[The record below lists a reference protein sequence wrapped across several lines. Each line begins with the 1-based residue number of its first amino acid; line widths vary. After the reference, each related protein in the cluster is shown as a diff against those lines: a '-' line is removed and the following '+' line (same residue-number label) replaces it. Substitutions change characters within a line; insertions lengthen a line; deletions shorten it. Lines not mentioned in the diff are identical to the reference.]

1 MLFSESFIFTTRED
15 PKVAECRSQK
25 LLLRGSFLF
34 MVSSGIYSYL
44 PLGQRV
50 LDNISAIIRKHM
62 NAQGAQELLMSALQP
77 IELWEKTGR
86 DEDLKEVMF
95 KFQDRKNRTL
105 CLGPTHEEEI
115 TEIARKYIVSYKQLP
130 RILYQIQVKF
140 RDEPRPRFGLM
151 RSCEFMMKDA
161 YSFDIDEK
169 GLNENYEKMR
179 YAYNEIFKECGLNY
193 VMVEADPGMMGG
205 SASHEFMVPAPI
217 GEDIL
222 FYCDKC
228 KKYFKEKGKCSDC
241 GKNLKEERMVEVG
254 HIFQLGT
261 KYSLAQEAFFLDK
274 DGQRRPFVMGC
285 YGIGVSRL
293 IPAIAEQCSDAKG
306 FAWPGAIAPFD
317 VSLVMLDDK
326 LFKDARD
333 LEESLSRQGLKVL
346 VDERNEAA
354 GVKFNDAYLIGNPY
368 IVIMGKNYIQSQKFD
383 VEVRKSSD
391 KLSFSKEEL
400 LNFLKDEY
408 GKRTAKPDTVK
419 S

>member
-1 MLFSESFIFTTRED
+1 
-15 PKVAECRSQK
+15 
-25 LLLRGSFLF
+25 

-50 LDNISAIIRKHM
+50 LENVSDIIRKHM

-115 TEIARKYIVSYKQLP
+115 TEIARKCIVSYKQLP

-161 YSFDIDEK
+161 YSFDADEK

-179 YAYNEIFKECGLNY
+179 YAYNEILKECGLDY

-222 FYCDKC
+222 FYCESC
-228 KKYFKEKGKCSDC
+228 KRYFKEKGKCPGC
-241 GKNLKEERMVEVG
+241 KRTLKETRMVEVG

-274 DGQRRPFVMGC
+274 DGQRKPFIMGC

-293 IPAIAEQCSDAKG
+293 IPAIAEQCADSKG
-306 FAWPGAIAPFD
+306 IAWPATIAPFD
-317 VSLVMLDDK
+317 VSLVVLGDNFLKEALALREDFAK
-326 LFKDARD
+326 
-333 LEESLSRQGLKVL
+333 QGLKTL
-346 VDERNEAA
+346 VDERDEAA
-354 GVKFNDAYLIGNPY
+354 GVKFNDACLIGNPY
-368 IVIMGKNYIQSQKFD
+368 IVIMGKNYAQSQKVD
-383 VEVRKSSD
+383 LEVRKSGD
-391 KLSFSKEEL
+391 KFSFSREEL

-408 GKRTAKPDTVK
+408 GERAAKPDTVK